1 MNSLFEYSDR
11 LNAPFECFLFDTR
24 IHSFPI
30 RSHWHYFVEILY
42 MLEGTAIINC
52 DDDTYVLEEGDMTLF
67 LPQAIHSIYTA
78 TEQPLV
84 YYVMKFDLNQ
94 LAPSGNALSTT
105 FSGINFVSL
114 FNLAKGDSHA
124 PKYFS
129 KAMLTDYPIA
139 GIFSSCEH
147 EMQQQEYGYRILVQS
162 QINSLLTFILRFLR

>member
-1 MNSLFEYSDR
+1 
-11 LNAPFECFLFDTR
+11 
-24 IHSFPI
+24 
-30 RSHWHYFVEILY
+30 

-94 LAPSGNALSTT
+94 LAPSCNALSTT

-139 GIFSSCEH
+139 GIFSSCE
-147 EMQQQEYGYRILVQS
+147 R
-162 QINSLLTFILRFLR
+162 

>member
-105 FSGINFVSL
+105 FPGLILYHFLIWRRVIPMLRNIFQSDVNRLSHCRNL
-114 FNLAKGDSHA
+114 F
-124 PKYFS
+124 
-129 KAMLTDYPIA
+129 
-139 GIFSSCEH
+139 
-147 EMQQQEYGYRILVQS
+147 
-162 QINSLLTFILRFLR
+162 LL

>member
-78 TEQPLV
+78 TEQPIGL
-84 YYVMKFDLNQ
+84 L
-94 LAPSGNALSTT
+94 
-105 FSGINFVSL
+105 
-114 FNLAKGDSHA
+114 
-124 PKYFS
+124 
-129 KAMLTDYPIA
+129 
-139 GIFSSCEH
+139 CH
-147 EMQQQEYGYRILVQS
+147 EIRLKPACTIRQCIKHHFFRD
-162 QINSLLTFILRFLR
+162 

>member
-94 LAPSGNALSTT
+94 LAPSGDRKS
-105 FSGINFVSL
+105 V
-114 FNLAKGDSHA
+114 
-124 PKYFS
+124 
-129 KAMLTDYPIA
+129 
-139 GIFSSCEH
+139 
-147 EMQQQEYGYRILVQS
+147 V
-162 QINSLLTFILRFLR
+162 